1 MRCLN
6 EECAQRVHAVLDR
19 YFLLSLEGD
28 TRKGRVSGLRVSVRE
43 NTPMVQAWA
52 KFLKDSSNKAELFHL
67 ITVKITRNRTDHKMV
82 LATQGENVIFSSTI
96 DTDRFS
102 PCNHEADTRMFL
114 HLKDFSTTVH
124 RKVSLKTVDT
134 DVSSLL
140 SVYTRFFL

>member
-1 MRCLN
+1 M
-6 EECAQRVHAVLDR
+6 HAVLDR

-102 PCNHEADTRMFL
+102 PCNHEADKRMFL